1 MFPSDAY
8 AALRAV
14 AEHVSALPVM
24 RGVRLP
30 GRHPIMREVRLPA
43 RHPVMRGAGLPAG
56 DPVTRDVGLPARH
69 PVTWPDATSVEP
81 SHARLLSVPAT

>member
-1 MFPSDAY
+1 

-14 AEHVSALPVM
+14 AEHGSALPVM

-30 GRHPIMREVRLPA
+30 GRE
-43 RHPVMRGAGLPAG
+43 PVMRDA
-56 DPVTRDVGLPARH
+56 GLPARH
-69 PVTWPDATSVEP
+69 PITWPDATSVEP